1 MHLEYKFPGDKKHAS
16 FKAAVYGLIFYL
28 HFKKN
33 MLLKR
38 PKADIWYA
46 TETGSSKRYAENV
59 AKILSSSHDLKVSNM
74 KDIQM
79 PNLQNAIANG
89 ALVIFVVS
97 TFGNGDP
104 PSDARKFTF
113 NLEKE
118 PKSVANLSPPLAKLN
133 YAVFGLG
140 STAYENFCA
149 YGKRLDRL
157 LHELGGTRQAE
168 LGICDELT
176 HPDKTYKEWAKV
188 ICKVAGQSEED
199 IAMQTDAELMKEVP
213 NKAQRDFSSVLAKRE
228 IVGSAGT
235 MILTFSFKNDSNF
248 AFGAGDHIGISPPPL
263 TEGGESPRERWYSLA
278 SLPYPGPDGTT
289 LFDLVV
295 SQLKYTTRDGN
306 ERRGLCTS
314 YLHDIPEG
322 SEVSCRYR

>member
-1 MHLEYKFPGDKKHAS
+1 
-16 FKAAVYGLIFYL
+16 
-28 HFKKN
+28 
-33 MLLKR
+33 MLMKR
-38 PKADIWYA
+38 PKANIWYA

-59 AKILSSSHDLKVSNM
+59 AKILSSSHDLTVSNM

-79 PNLQNAIANG
+79 PNLQNSIAND

-113 NLEKE
+113 NLEKI
-118 PKSVANLSPPLAKLN
+118 PKTVGVLSPPLANLN

-149 YGKRLDRL
+149 YGKRLDKL
-157 LHELGGTRQAE
+157 LHGLGGTRMAE

-176 HPDKTYKEWAKV
+176 HPDKTYKDWAKI

-199 IAMQTDAELMKEVP
+199 IAMQTGTELMIEAP
-213 NKAQRDFSSVLAKRE
+213 NKARKDFCSVLVKRE

-235 MILTFSFKNDSNF
+235 MILTFSFKNDSKF
-248 AFGAGDHIGISPPPL
+248 VFGAGDHIGIIPPPI
-263 TEGGESPRERWYSLA
+263 TEGEERPRERWYSLA
-278 SLPYPGPDGTT
+278 SLPYQGKDGTT

-295 SQLKYTTRDGN
+295 SQLRYNTADGC

-314 YLHDIPEG
+314 YLHDVPEG
-322 SEVSCRYR
+322 SEIHCRYRWDRICLNEGHDN